1 MTPLVLC
8 LLVAVQ
14 ADGADDASTYEDGQL
29 AAVLER
35 EGLAPFAPDDDDR
48 VTFLRIVGHDV
59 FTPDDFWPD
68 WLNLVHVRTAE
79 DVIARELLFT
89 VGGPFE
95 RLDESARNLRAMFVF
110 ALVRVTPV
118 RKRSDGTVGVLVFA
132 RDLWSLRLEQGFQ
145 ITGASVDRL
154 MVQLTER
161 NLFGR
166 AKVATVRFA
175 LDPSSWSLGEIAY
188 DPRVWGGALEAGE
201 RIELYL
207 SRFDSRFDGAAGRV
221 IVGMPLN
228 DVRQPWGVAV
238 DAAIEAR
245 THRNVVDGA
254 ILPWDAP
261 DTVTAERVPQVWG
274 ERNVAVEAMVRR
286 QFTRWPAPWLVHR
299 LALGVGFV
307 DDDAEPIAETAL
319 PPELHDAFARD
330 VLPPVRRTLFPF
342 LDYQAFTTDHRVY
355 EDLDTFGVSE
365 PVRLGPSLA
374 VTMGAG
380 SRAALSSSDTV
391 FAAGAVAI
399 AADPW
404 DGLVEAAAEGS
415 ARLEDGVV
423 KNRTLSLRL
432 RMASAPTL
440 AGRVVWRVDTTMRR
454 NDETN
459 TLVTLGGD
467 TGLRGYG
474 SGAFFDVGASVAQ
487 STLEWRSLPIDLASV
502 QLGLACFY
510 DAGGIFHEPADLA
523 LHHDVGVG
531 VRFLFPQF
539 NRGVYRLDVAVPLD
553 ELGLRVLMTFGD
565 TQVVEHGRAAF
576 DRLVPRR

>member
-14 ADGADDASTYEDGQL
+14 TDGADDADTSEDAQL
-29 AAVLER
+29 AAVLAA
-35 EGLAPFAPDDDDR
+35 EGLEPFSPGAGDR
-48 VTFLRIVGHDV
+48 VGFVRIVGHDV
-59 FTPDDFWPD
+59 FTPDDLWPD
-68 WLNLVHVRTAE
+68 WLNLAHVRTAD
-79 DVIARELLFT
+79 DVIARELLFA

-110 ALVRVTPV
+110 ALVRVTSV
-118 RKRSDGTVGVLVFA
+118 RRRSDGAVGVLVFA

-154 MVQLTER
+154 LLQLTER
-161 NLFGR
+161 NVLGR

-175 LDPSSWSLGEIAY
+175 MDPSSWSVGEIAY

-201 RIELYL
+201 RAELYF
-207 SRFDSRFDGAAGRV
+207 SRFDSRVDGAAGRV
-221 IVGMPLN
+221 IVGLPLN
-228 DVRQPWGVAV
+228 DVRQPWGLAV
-238 DAAIEAR
+238 DAAVEAR

-261 DTVTAERVPQVWG
+261 DTLDVEQVPQVWG
-274 ERNVAVEAMVRR
+274 ERNVAVEVMARR
-286 QFTRWPAPWLVHR
+286 QFATRALPWLVHR
-299 LALGVGFV
+299 LAAGVGFV
-307 DDDAEPIAETAL
+307 DDHAAAIAETAL
-319 PPELHDAFARD
+319 PVALEEAYARD
-330 VLPPVRRTLFPF
+330 VLPPTRRTLFPF

-374 VTMGAG
+374 VTLGAG
-380 SRAALSSSDTV
+380 SHAALSSSDTV
-391 FAAGAVAI
+391 FGAGAVAI

-404 DGLVEAAAEGS
+404 SGLVEAAAEGS

-423 KNRTLSLRL
+423 KNRALSLRL
-432 RMASAPTL
+432 RLASAPTL
-440 AGRVVWRVDTTMRR
+440 AGRLLWRVDTTLRR
-454 NDETN
+454 DDETN

-467 TGLRGYG
+467 SGLRGYA
-474 SGAFFDVGASVAQ
+474 SGAFHDVGASVVT
-487 STLEWRSLPIDLASV
+487 STLEWRSLPIDLSTLAFGV
-502 QLGLACFY
+502 ACFY
-510 DAGGIFHEPADLA
+510 DAGGIFHEPGELR

-539 NRGVYRLDVAVPLD
+539 NRGVYRLDVAAPLD
-553 ELGLRVLMTFGD
+553 ELGLRVQLSFGD